1 MPQELAVDL
10 RHAAM
15 LGVAQD
21 ANQRDDVK
29 AELALRQSE
38 GAFLLQLVRVA
49 IGLALGICAAADD
62 QPQSHQPI
70 ERSDGSEAVV
80 GKPQPPGA
88 SMANFVKR
96 LEPDLGGGLGAR
108 MVS

>member
-1 MPQELAVDL
+1 
-10 RHAAM
+10 M

-49 IGLALGICAAADD
+49 IELALGICAAADD
-62 QPQSHQPI
+62 QLTRTNPSSVATV
-70 ERSDGSEAVV
+70 R
-80 GKPQPPGA
+80 
-88 SMANFVKR
+88 R
-96 LEPDLGGGLGAR
+96 R
-108 MVS
+108 W